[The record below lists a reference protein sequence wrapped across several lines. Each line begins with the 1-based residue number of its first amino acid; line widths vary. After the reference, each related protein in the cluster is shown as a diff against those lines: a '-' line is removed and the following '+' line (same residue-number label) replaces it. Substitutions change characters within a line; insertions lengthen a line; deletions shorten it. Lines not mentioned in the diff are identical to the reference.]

1 MMKLFTKEVLDKL
14 NKAAEN
20 NQDGYGMDKK
30 VIAKFFNPYGSG
42 TWIITTAEYVR
53 DENGNIDPNDMYL
66 YGYCSLGFG
75 YEYGPVMRSEI
86 ENTTVNMFGCKMH
99 LERDLYLSKGC
110 KVGDLIS
117 EGDLM

>member
-1 MMKLFTKEVLDKL
+1 MKLFTKEVLDKL

-86 ENTTVNMFGCKMH
+86 ENTTVNMFGHKMH